1 MQRFTISLDEDLAHQ
16 FDAHM
21 MRHGYATRSEAVR
34 DLIRREL
41 QNRRAADDSGQC
53 VGCVCYVYAHHER
66 NLAARLA
73 QLQHDAHDLVVA
85 TMHVHLDHQDCME
98 VLFLRGD
105 ARAARTLAQGLVAER
120 GVRHGMV
127 HLLSLLAADDA
138 HVHADDSGH
147 AQPHRHAH
155 LPT

>member
-1 MQRFTISLDEDLAHQ
+1 MERFTISLDDELAHQ

-21 MRHGYATRSEAVR
+21 ANHGYATRSEAVR

-41 QNRRAADDSGQC
+41 ENHRQPQDSERY

-85 TMHVHLDHQDCME
+85 TMHVHLNHRDCME
-98 VLFLRGD
+98 TLFVQGAAQS
-105 ARAARTLAQGLVAER
+105 ARAFAQRLVAER

-127 HLLSLLAADDA
+127 HLLSLIDTGDA
-138 HVHADDSGH
+138 HVHVGQADH
-147 AQPHRHAH
+147 ELPHEHSH